1 MSEIGNGVCER
12 ERKHCS
18 WYSGHCPLPHPHRRL
33 VCCCVLA
40 FLHDR
45 LLDSASRL
53 YWGTFEGLNCV
64 GLVLRL
70 ALRLWP
76 S

>member
-1 MSEIGNGVCER
+1 MGIASIAP
-12 ERKHCS
+12 
-18 WYSGHCPLPHPHRRL
+18 YPLVVIWCLP
-33 VCCCVLA
+33 

-45 LLDSASRL
+45 LLDSVSEL
-53 YWGTFEGLNCV
+53 YWGTYEGLNCV